1 MVISL
6 SAAVLFGVVVLFLVR
21 GGAMRA
27 SGAFAAM
34 LFGFF
39 LASTGIAPT
48 INDLIASTVGM
59 LSSL

>member
-6 SAAVLFGVVVLFLVR
+6 SAAVLSGAVVLILVR
-21 GGAMRA
+21 AGAMRT
-27 SGAFAAM
+27 SGATAAV

-48 INDLIASTVGM
+48 INHLITSTLSA